1 MPFLRRRGV
10 CVGEGHCVCH
20 ARRRRVQVDF
30 GCTRRGGGVT
40 ADDNE
45 GRPKLGQLG
54 FGCTCRMEPV
64 SDILFLRGPGHAQ
77 QRDVVGGVRHVAA
90 PHAAW
95 AAEDAHVQ
103 PACGAQGEHVLSD
116 GVLCKHEPSYF
127 CLDGTRYHLP
137 AAEAADVE
145 RDDAFVGDAVVPSKN
160 FSQILIF
167 EILEL
172 VFPDEDRAFFF
183 VNALNKIRN
192 IGLNGR
198 HD

>member
-1 MPFLRRRGV
+1 M
-10 CVGEGHCVCH
+10 
-20 ARRRRVQVDF
+20 
-30 GCTRRGGGVT
+30 T

-64 SDILFLRGPGHAQ
+64 NDILFLRGPGHAQ
-77 QRDVVGGVRHVAA
+77 QRDVVGGVSQVAA
-90 PHAAW
+90 HHAAW

-145 RDDAFVGDAVVPSKN
+145 RDDAFVGDAVVPSKK

-172 VFPDEDRAFFF
+172 VFPDEDRVFFF
-183 VNALNKIRN
+183 VNALNKIRP